1 MKNIKNIVW
10 ILTDSQHAE
19 AVGYMGNKAVHT
31 PNLDKLAAKS
41 QIFTN
46 AHCQSPICVPSRESF
61 ITGRYPSDLGILH
74 NKHDHASTA
83 ETLGHK
89 FQQAGFKTCF
99 SGKSHFI
106 ADNLRFADHDME
118 RGFERYAD
126 WDDYLHYLRDKNF
139 FSKIDKN
146 KVKGGCYRGYPR
158 EMREIEGAAN
168 RCYNVYA
175 QEYNGHLPDEYSV
188 ERCAFER
195 ASDWLDNNHANP
207 FFLFYSLY
215 RPHAP
220 LAVPEDVER
229 PSVED
234 LPPLEWSEQ
243 DLASTPSLRQRIAFM
258 NNNQDNAYNTGLDLA
273 RAYAEEPEWSK
284 EPGRTKEINS
294 YDKFRLDY
302 FRSISYV
309 DRYVGKMMD
318 KLEVLGHKE
327 DTMIVFTSDHGDMI
341 GEHGL
346 NLKMCFYDAAIKVPL
361 LIHIPGEWDQGERED
376 RPVMLL
382 DLVPT
387 IAGQFGVEIEEDLP
401 GIDLR
406 SNTYNYDRPVYSE
419 IVSSFGADIA
429 QYGFENH
436 VRMVKTDRWKYL
448 SKAFGQHELYN
459 MVEDPTENNNLGEH
473 PAYQTVCAQMKK
485 LIDEHPEKFS
495 VENITVVQ

>member
-1 MKNIKNIVW
+1 MKKVKNVVW
-10 ILTDSQHAE
+10 ILTDSQHSE
-19 AVGYMGNKAVHT
+19 AVGYMGNNAVHT

-41 QIFTN
+41 KIFSN
-46 AHCQSPICVPSRESF
+46 AYCQSPICVPSRESF

-106 ADNLRFADHDME
+106 ADNLLFSDHDMN

-126 WDDYLHYLRDKNF
+126 WDDYLHYLRNKGF
-139 FSKIDKN
+139 FSEIDKS
-146 KVKGGCYRGYPR
+146 KVKENCYQGDPR
-158 EMREIEGAAN
+158 DMQEIEGAAI
-168 RCYNVYA
+168 RCYSVYA
-175 QEYNGHLPDEYSV
+175 QEHDGHLADEFSV
-188 ERCAFER
+188 EHCAYER
-195 ASDWLDNNHANP
+195 ATDWLDKNHADP

-220 LAVPEDVER
+220 LVVPEDVER
-229 PSVED
+229 PCVDS
-234 LPPLEWSEQ
+234 LPPLEWNEQ

-258 NNNQDNAYNTGLDLA
+258 NNNQDNAYNTGLDIA
-273 RAYAEEPEWSK
+273 RAYAADPELSR
-284 EPGRTKEINS
+284 EPGRTKEVNS
-294 YDKFRLDY
+294 YNKFRLDY
-302 FRSISYV
+302 FRSINYV
-309 DRYVGKMMD
+309 DRYVGKMID
-318 KLEVLGHKE
+318 KLTALGRAE
-327 DTMIVFTSDHGDMI
+327 DTMIIFTSDHGDMI

-361 LIHIPGEWDQGERED
+361 LIHVPGEWDRGERED

-387 IAGQFGVEIEEDLP
+387 VAAQFGIEIKEDLA

-406 SNTYNYDRPVYSE
+406 SGTYDYARPVYSE
-419 IVSSFGADIA
+419 IVTSFGAEVA

-436 VRMVKTDRWKYL
+436 VRMVKTDKWKYL
-448 SKAFGQHELYN
+448 SKAFGHHELYD
-459 MVEDPTENNNLGEH
+459 MVEDPEENNNFGDN
-473 PAYQTVCAQMKK
+473 PAYGEICAELKNI
-485 LIDEHPEKFS
+485 IDQNS
-495 VENITVVQ
+495 GQYTVENVRVVE

>member
-146 KVKGGCYRGYPR
+146 KVKEGCYQDDPR

-175 QEYNGHLPDEYSV
+175 QVHNGQ
-188 ERCAFER
+188 
-195 ASDWLDNNHANP
+195 N
-207 FFLFYSLY
+207 
-215 RPHAP
+215 
-220 LAVPEDVER
+220 
-229 PSVED
+229 
-234 LPPLEWSEQ
+234 
-243 DLASTPSLRQRIAFM
+243 
-258 NNNQDNAYNTGLDLA
+258 NAYNTGFDLA
-273 RAYAEEPEWSK
+273 QAYAEEPELSE

-302 FRSISYV
+302 FRSINYV

-346 NLKMCFYDAAIKVPL
+346 NFKMCFYDAAIKVPL

-473 PAYQTVCAQMKK
+473 PAYQTV
-485 LIDEHPEKFS
+485 
-495 VENITVVQ
+495 

>member
-1 MKNIKNIVW
+1 
-10 ILTDSQHAE
+10 
-19 AVGYMGNKAVHT
+19 
-31 PNLDKLAAKS
+31 
-41 QIFTN
+41 
-46 AHCQSPICVPSRESF
+46 
-61 ITGRYPSDLGILH
+61 
-74 NKHDHASTA
+74 
-83 ETLGHK
+83 
-89 FQQAGFKTCF
+89 
-99 SGKSHFI
+99 
-106 ADNLRFADHDME
+106 
-118 RGFERYAD
+118 
-126 WDDYLHYLRDKNF
+126 
-139 FSKIDKN
+139 
-146 KVKGGCYRGYPR
+146 
-158 EMREIEGAAN
+158 MREIEGAAN
-168 RCYNVYA
+168 RCYNIYA
-175 QEYNGHLPDEYSV
+175 QEHNGNLPDKYSV
-188 ERCAFER
+188 EGCAFER
-195 ASDWLDNNHANP
+195 ASDWLDNNYANP

-243 DLASTPSLRQRIAFM
+243 DLASTPSLRQRITFM
-258 NNNQDNAYNTGLDLA
+258 NNNQDNSYNTGLDLA
-273 RAYAEEPEWSK
+273 RAYAEEPELSN

-346 NLKMCFYDAAIKVPL
+346 NFKMCFYDAAIKVPL
-361 LIHIPGEWDQGERED
+361 LIHIHGEWDQGERED

-485 LIDEHPEKFS
+485 LIDEHPGKFN

>member
-1 MKNIKNIVW
+1 MKKIKNIVW

-19 AVGYMGNKAVHT
+19 AAGYAGNKAVHT
-31 PNLDKLAAKS
+31 PNLDTLAAKS
-41 QIFTN
+41 KIFNN

-106 ADNLRFADHDME
+106 ADNLLFSEHDMN
-118 RGFERYAD
+118 RGFERCAD
-126 WDDYLHYLRDKNF
+126 WDDYLYYLRDKDF
-139 FSKIDKN
+139 FSQIDKSKIKEN
-146 KVKGGCYRGYPR
+146 CYQGDPR
-158 EMREIEGAAN
+158 AMKEIEAATI
-168 RCYNVYA
+168 RCYSMYA
-175 QEYNGHLPDEYSV
+175 QEHNGHLADEYSV

-195 ASDWLDNNHANP
+195 ASSWLDKNHADP

-220 LAVPEDVER
+220 LSVPEDVER
-229 PSVED
+229 PCLED
-234 LPPLEWSEQ
+234 LPSLEWSDQ

-258 NNNQDNAYNTGLDLA
+258 NENQDNAYNTGLDIA
-273 RAYAEEPEWSK
+273 RTYAENPELSQ

-294 YDKFRLDY
+294 YDKFRMDY

-309 DRYVGKMMD
+309 DRYIGKMMD
-318 KLEVLGHKE
+318 KLETLGHAE
-327 DTMIVFTSDHGDMI
+327 DTMVIFTSDHGDMI

-361 LIHIPGEWDQGERED
+361 LIHIPGEWDKGDRED

-387 IAGQFGVEIEEDLP
+387 IAGQLGVEIEEGLP
-401 GIDLR
+401 GIDLT
-406 SNTYNYDRPVYSE
+406 SNAYSYDRPVYSE
-419 IVSSFGADIA
+419 IVSSFAADVA

-436 VRMVKTDRWKYL
+436 VRMVKTDKWKYI
-448 SKAFGQHELYN
+448 SKAFGPHELYD
-459 MVEDPTENNNLGEH
+459 MVEDSAENNNLGENL
-473 PAYQTVCAQMKK
+473 AYQDVCARMKK
-485 LIDEHPEKFS
+485 IIDENPGKYS
-495 VENITVVQ
+495 VDNVKVVE